1 MTLEQVPLFPQIS
14 STAPAKYRGT
24 DALFDIFW
32 QAYPRKVGKEAA
44 RRKFARAVEQGVT
57 LDAMLATIEQWRGE
71 WASRPQFTPH
81 PATWLNQGRWDDDPP
96 VPRGVVELAPPRLG
110 TGMSALAR
118 YRERRR

>member
-44 RRKFARAVEQGVT
+44 RVGFPPAVHAAPG
-57 LDAMLATIEQWRGE
+57 DLAE
-71 WASRPQFTPH
+71 SRPV
-81 PATWLNQGRWDDDPP
+81 G
-96 VPRGVVELAPPRLG
+96 
-110 TGMSALAR
+110 
-118 YRERRR
+118 